1 MENEVFYPKNLE
13 ELFEITYKYKGTIY
27 AGGTDLMVEKRRGK
41 ELNASLN
48 LPIIH
53 IKDIPVLNNIELN
66 NQFIEIG
73 ACCSYS
79 DILKNQLIPQ
89 IIKDAII
96 TIGGPA
102 IRNFGTIGGNIC
114 NASPAADTIPV
125 LAILDT
131 ILLIESKNGKRQTNL
146 YHFISGRKMVDL
158 KDGEILTKIL
168 IPYKYLNDIV
178 YSKFEKIG
186 LRNAMTLSK
195 LSIAIIATREKNI
208 HLAFGAVAPKF
219 VRIVENEKI
228 LSQKKIK
235 FDLFKK
241 LYKPYFNAIDDQRS
255 TREYRENVALI
266 KGYKL
271 YCEAFDSIKNN

>member
-1 MENEVFYPKNLE
+1 MENEVFYPENLE
-13 ELFEITYKYKGTIY
+13 ELFEITHKYKGTIY

-41 ELNASLN
+41 GINASLI

-53 IKDIPVLNNIELN
+53 IKDIPALNNIELN

-79 DILKNQLIPQ
+79 DLLKNQLIPQ

-102 IRNFGTIGGNIC
+102 IRNFGTMGGNIC

-125 LAILDT
+125 LAILDA
-131 ILLIESKNGKRQTNL
+131 ILLIESKNGKRQINL
-146 YHFISGRKMVDL
+146 SDFIIGRKMVDL
-158 KDGEILTKIL
+158 KDGEVLTKIL

-219 VRIVENEKI
+219 VRIFENEKI

-271 YCEAFDSIKNN
+271 YYEAFDSIQNN